1 MGRRFGRLTEQT
13 AAPNISA
20 MPEKQSPIGQ
30 TVSHYR
36 IVEPLGGGG
45 MGVLYKVEDLDLGR
59 FVALKFLPDELA
71 QDAQALERFRREAR
85 AASAL
90 NHPNICTIHEIGKDG
105 ERTFIAMEFLDGTTL
120 KHRID
125 GRPLELDLLLSI
137 AIEVADAL
145 EAAHS
150 QGIIHR
156 DIKPANIFIT
166 LRGRAK
172 VLDFGLAKQFT
183 PEGGQ
188 SVTAPLRQSGPGVAE
203 EHLTSPGATVGT
215 VAYMSPE
222 QARGEALDARSDLFS
237 FGAVLYEMAT
247 GQMPFSGATTAVLH
261 DAILN
266 RAPLAPARINPN
278 IPPKLEDII
287 HKALEKDREVRCQ
300 SAAEL
305 RADLRRL
312 KRDTDTDRVA
322 TPGAEAGSELRAAA
336 VTAPSTTRAGQAS
349 GSSSVAV
356 VAREHKFGVTV
367 ILLIVLGLA
376 GAAAYGIYD
385 FLHRAAPVPFQDF
398 SVTEVTNT
406 GNSQL
411 AAISPDGKFIL
422 STKSDN
428 GQESLWLRNIP
439 TNSDTQ
445 VVAPGRES
453 YRSLSF
459 SSDGNFI
466 YFRESTDKMGIQFD
480 LYRAPLLGG
489 TPQVVL
495 KNVESSVSFSPDG
508 KRMAYV
514 GYGNPT
520 ADKWQL
526 LAADADGRNAQV
538 LLGDQP
544 FFDPPQ
550 YVAWSPDGKR
560 VAMSQEQ
567 PENAL
572 GGFDIVDLGTGK
584 KESFTKFDDK
594 IPYGLGWTPDG
605 KGIIFVYRKKGPRIF
620 FGQLGFVSFPDGQF
634 RSITNDTNDYS
645 GISIS
650 ADGKTLTTIQGQKTE
665 ELNLIPTSGNGA
677 MRTVPGIQGHGA
689 HVDFNWTRDGQI
701 LVAGEDGL
709 VRMAVDGTG
718 TTTLIH
724 DPASQFSFPAEC
736 PGGKGI
742 LFDWSFRE
750 GANVANIWRMD
761 YDGTNLRR
769 VTEGRRDFHCQC
781 SPDGKWVYYL
791 DVPVGR
797 AMRVRI
803 EGGTPEFAPGIA
815 APGAFPIAFGI
826 SHHGNLLAYLM
837 RFPDT
842 EASRTKLVLVDLTG
856 KNLPSRVLDVDPHV
870 SGITLAFMPGDK
882 SVAYTIQDHNAEN
895 IWVQPFE
902 GASKG
907 HQLTNFTKD
916 EIYRFHVSPDGT
928 TVGMIHVSKEMDV
941 VLLHETGLAGPAQ

>member
-1 MGRRFGRLTEQT
+1 MF
-13 AAPNISA
+13 
-20 MPEKQSPIGQ
+20 EKQLPLGQ

-36 IVEPLGGGG
+36 IVERLGGGG
-45 MGVLYKVEDLDLGR
+45 MGVVYKAEDLYLGR
-59 FVALKFLPDELA
+59 FVALKFLPEELA
-71 QDAQALERFRREAR
+71 QDPQALERFRREAR
-85 AASAL
+85 AASIL
-90 NHPNICTIHEIGKDG
+90 NHANICTIHEIGKDG
-105 ERTFIAMEFLDGTTL
+105 GRTFIVMEFLDGTTL
-120 KHRID
+120 KHRIE
-125 GRPLELDLLLSI
+125 GRPLDLDVLLSI

-145 EAAHS
+145 DAAHS

-166 LRGRAK
+166 RGGHAK
-172 VLDFGLAKQFT
+172 VLDFGLAKQFAS
-183 PEGGQ
+183 ESGQ
-188 SVTAPLRQSGPGVAE
+188 TVTAPWRQSGGGGAE

-266 RAPLAPARINPN
+266 RTPMAPARINPN
-278 IPPKLEDII
+278 VPPRLEDII

-305 RADLRRL
+305 RADLKRL
-312 KRDTDTDRVA
+312 RRDTDTDRSTA
-322 TPGAEAGSELRAAA
+322 SRKEDNIDEAAA
-336 VTAPSTTRAGQAS
+336 TSSPSMRASQTPAERS
-349 GSSSVAV
+349 SSSSVVTA
-356 VAREHKFGVTV
+356 AREHKFGAIA
-367 ILLIVLGLA
+367 ILFLVLAIV
-376 GAAAYGIYD
+376 AAACYGI
-385 FLHRAAPVPFQDF
+385 FALVHRAEPLPFQTF

-406 GNSQL
+406 GNARL
-411 AAISPDGKFIL
+411 AAISPDGRFIL
-422 STKSDN
+422 SVKSEN
-428 GQESLWLRNIP
+428 GLESLWLRNVP

-453 YRSLSF
+453 YLSLSF
-459 SSDGNFI
+459 SPDGNFI

-489 TPQVVL
+489 TPQLVL
-495 KNVESSVSFSPDG
+495 KSVESSVSFSADG

-514 GYGNPT
+514 GFGNPSS
-520 ADKWQL
+520 DKWQL
-526 LAADADGRNAQV
+526 LAADADGRNEQV

-544 FFDPPQ
+544 FFDPPE

-560 VAMSQEQ
+560 IAMSQEQ

-572 GGFDIVDLGTGK
+572 GGIDMVDLRSGK
-584 KESFTKFDDK
+584 KESFARFDDK
-594 IPYGLGWTPDG
+594 IPYGLAWTSDG
-605 KGIIFVYRKKGPRIF
+605 KGIMFVYRKKGPRIF

-634 RSITNDTNDYS
+634 RNITNDTNDYS

-650 ADGKTLTTIQGQKTE
+650 ADGRTLTTIQAQQTE
-665 ELNLIPTSGNGA
+665 ELDLVPASPNSP

-689 HVDFNWTRDGQI
+689 YVDFNWTQDGQI
-701 LVAGEDGL
+701 LVAGEDRL

-724 DPASQFSFPAEC
+724 DPTSQFSFPVDC

-750 GANVANIWRMD
+750 GSNVANLWRMD
-761 YDGTNLRR
+761 YDGTNLKQ
-769 VTEGRRDFHCQC
+769 VTDGKRDFNCEC
-781 SPDGKWVYYL
+781 SPDGNWVYYM
-791 DVPVGR
+791 DIPVGR

-803 EGGTPEFAPGIA
+803 EGGSPEFAPTIA

-826 SHHGNLLAYLM
+826 SHDGSLLGYLM
-837 RFPDT
+837 RYSDT

-856 KNLPSRVLDVDPHV
+856 KNLPSRVLEVDPRI

-882 SVAYTIQDHNAEN
+882 SVAYTIQDHDAEN
-895 IWVQPFE
+895 IWVQSIG

-907 HQLTNFTKD
+907 HQLTSFTKD
-916 EIYRFHVSPDGT
+916 EISQFHVSPDGT
-928 TVGMIHVSKEMDV
+928 TIGMIHVNKETDV
-941 VLLHETGLAGPAQ
+941 VLLHETGLKDPAQ